1 MTNAH
6 QTNGKSKVRYAV
18 IGLGWI
24 AQETVLPAF
33 ANAENSELVALFSE
47 DEVKRKELSD
57 KYGVPAFI
65 YEEYEAFLR
74 SGAADAVYIALPNHL
89 HCEYT
94 VKAANAGVHILCEK
108 PMAVTEQECEQM
120 IRAAKNNNVKL
131 MIAYRLHFDKANMQ
145 AVEILKSGK
154 IGEPRI
160 FNSVFSQE
168 VVEGNVRLEPISNGG
183 GTVYDMGIYC
193 INAARYLFQDEPT
206 EVVAFC
212 ANNGEKRF
220 EEADEMTSAILRFPG
235 DKLAT
240 FTSSF
245 GVAPISTLQVSGT
258 KGDLR
263 MDSAYSYQGE
273 LKQQITINNETQEQF
288 FPVGDQFAAEIVY
301 FSDCV
306 LTGKDPEP
314 SGEEGL
320 ADVRIIRAI
329 NASAQTG
336 KPVQLHQFREQ
347 TRPTAEQVIQR
358 PASEQPDLVNAAD
371 PSGKS

>member
-1 MTNAH
+1 MTFIQN
-6 QTNGKSKVRYAV
+6 QKSSKVRYAV

-33 ANAENSELVALFSE
+33 ANAENSELVALFS
-47 DEVKRKELSD
+47 DDLIKRHELGE
-57 KYGVPAFI
+57 KYNVPVFT

-94 VKAANAGVHILCEK
+94 IKAANSGVHILCEK
-108 PMAVTEQECEQM
+108 PMAVTEQECEEM
-120 IRAAKNNNVKL
+120 IRACCNNNVKL

-145 AVEILKSGK
+145 AVEIVNSGK

-160 FNSVFSQE
+160 FNSVFSQQ
-168 VVEGNVRLEPISNGG
+168 VAEGNVRLEPISNGG
-183 GTVYDMGIYC
+183 GTVYDMGVYC
-193 INAARYLFQDEPT
+193 INAARYLFQEEPT

-220 EEADEMTSAILRFPG
+220 EEVDEMTSAIMRFPG
-235 DKLAT
+235 NKLAT

-245 GVAPISTLQVSGT
+245 GVAPVSTLQILGT

-273 LKQQITINNETQEQF
+273 LKQQITIDNQTQEQSY
-288 FPVGDQFAAEIVY
+288 PAGDQFAAEIVY
-301 FSDCV
+301 FSDCI
-306 LTGKDPEP
+306 LNNQDPEP

-329 NASAQTG
+329 VASAQTA
-336 KPVQLHQFREQ
+336 KPVELGEFKKQ
-347 TRPTAEQVIQR
+347 TRPTSEQVIQI
-358 PASEQPDLVNAAD
+358 PASEEQPDLVHAAD
-371 PSGKS
+371 PSGNA